1 MNAAK
6 QLRDSNAQV
15 AVTSPVRV
23 DGYSRKE
30 LPSALGSC
38 QWSLAK
44 QVLDCVKLYLYLLS
58 SSVKFCKHILSAV
71 DKFKGVCNF
80 K

>member
-23 DGYSRKE
+23 EGYSRKE
-30 LPSALGSC
+30 LPSSLGTG

-44 QVLDCVKLYLYLLS
+44 QVLYCVKLCLHLLS
-58 SSVKFCKHILSAV
+58 SPMKFCKHILSTV
-71 DKFKGVCNF
+71 DKFKDVCHF